1 MAPQPLRRR
10 HPQRPRAALVSEF
23 GNWGLPQLPPPCEL
37 PWWFPRDFNGRE
49 LARAAGVF
57 DRLHADGFDRIYPDY
72 PALALAMEKHEYLA
86 LKYEIEQMRQRDTI
100 QGYVITELTDANW
113 EANGLMS
120 MWRRPKAF
128 AEELGKLQQDDLV
141 IASFAVHNF
150 TSGSPVA
157 VPLTISH
164 YSTVSLDGATIQ
176 WQTSDGQSGVM
187 PVSTSPPPGGVAPQ
201 GTLEFKAAP
210 VTAPA
215 AAFLRLQLV
224 DSAGAIVAQNSYRFA
239 LYPRTRWSQRSP

>member
-1 MAPQPLRRR
+1 
-10 HPQRPRAALVSEF
+10 
-23 GNWGLPQLPPPCEL
+23 
-37 PWWFPRDFNGRE
+37 
-49 LARAAGVF
+49 
-57 DRLHADGFDRIYPDY
+57 
-72 PALALAMEKHEYLA
+72 MEKHEYLA

-120 MWRRPKAF
+120 IWRRPKAF

-224 DSAGAIVAQNSYRFA
+224 DSAGAIVAQNRYRFA
-239 LYPRTRWSQRSP
+239 LYPQNPLVPAVTVTIHDPLNQLQNLRAVLRPTALSSVTTAQSGSLRRSTRPPAQNSTRAAVSCCWREAGMPSPGIID